1 MRRIS
6 SSLLVIGAVLAL
18 VVGAGTFAVFTDTQT
33 ATGPVNSGTINLY
46 LADLGDD
53 TGEDEAIFETTE
65 NLLPGETTSWPLRLI
80 NTGNRAW
87 DATNVVVTSTESNDP
102 GNDCGTNLTVAYVPT
117 FDGNDHDGMI
127 HANAGET
134 GNATIT
140 ASLNGSTGNECQNNT
155 WTVTAVVTVT
165 QHP

>member
-18 VVGAGTFAVFTDTQT
+18 VVGAGTFALFSDTQN

-46 LADLGDD
+46 LADGGDD
-53 TGEDEAIFETTE
+53 SGENEAIFENTE

-87 DATNVVVTSTESNDP
+87 DATNVVVTSTESADP
-102 GNDCGTNLTVAYVPT
+102 GGDCGTNLTVAYVPT
-117 FDGNDHDGMI
+117 FDGNDHSGVI
-127 HANAGET
+127 HADAGET

-140 ASLNGSTGNECQNNT
+140 ASLASGAGNECQDNT
-155 WTVTAVVTVT
+155 WTVSAVITVT
-165 QHP
+165 QH